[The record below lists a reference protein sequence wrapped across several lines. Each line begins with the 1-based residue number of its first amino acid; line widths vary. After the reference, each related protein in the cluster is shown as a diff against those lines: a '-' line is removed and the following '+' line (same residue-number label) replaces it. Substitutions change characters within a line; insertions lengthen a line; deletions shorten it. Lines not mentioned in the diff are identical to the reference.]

1 MSVCICLIHVYIY
14 MYTHSGLP
22 FLFFSYI
29 SSSFNLLS
37 IYVSLL
43 DVTCNCLGIS
53 LHESSSEI
61 LIFTL
66 PEISSL
72 PVWGFEMKHQ
82 SIAHSLKKT
91 PLQEKLEFNFIWL
104 GLWVGGLLGIFWKW
118 VFADF
123 LGKESVFSKAV
134 CHRQEAMLFEMKTS
148 RAVHPGQITSNHAAS
163 RIQFDLSQLWSRRRR
178 ICYPPPKPSHCIEF
192 VESWVFLNFRL
203 RGCLASSCHTGEINP
218 TPWKSPGGFVAYLFV
233 MKQKSSRSSLPKVQ
247 SPALPSVLWPG
258 VSKLVPQI
266 LAG

>member
-22 FLFFSYI
+22 FLIFSYI

-178 ICYPPPKPSHCIEF
+178 ICYPP
-192 VESWVFLNFRL
+192 
-203 RGCLASSCHTGEINP
+203 
-218 TPWKSPGGFVAYLFV
+218 
-233 MKQKSSRSSLPKVQ
+233 Q
-247 SPALPSVLWPG
+247 SPHIALSLLRAEYSWTLGLEAAWQVHVTQGRSTQHPG
-258 VSKLVPQI
+258 KALGG
-266 LAG
+266 L